1 VKGAGDADASLVRR
15 CRSGDRTAFEELVV
29 RYQKPVFNVAL
40 RLLRN
45 PDDARDVAQTTFL
58 KAFEHL
64 DDYDPSFRFY
74 SWLYRIAINE
84 SLTTRSARRPIQ
96 EVSDEEADESPG
108 PDRCV
113 EGEETRQAIE
123 DALMKIRPELQAVVV
138 LRHVMHLS
146 YQDMSQ
152 ILQVPEKTVKSRLYS
167 ARQLLREQLL
177 HHATT

>member
-1 VKGAGDADASLVRR
+1 M
-15 CRSGDRTAFEELVV
+15 

-40 RLLRN
+40 RLLRD

-64 DDYDPSFRFY
+64 DDYDPSFKFY

-84 SLTTRSARRPIQ
+84 SLTMRSARRPAE

-108 PDRCV
+108 PERRV

-123 DALMKIRPELQAVVV
+123 DALMRIKPELQAVVV
-138 LRHVMHLS
+138 LRHFMHFS

-167 ARQLLREQLL
+167 ARQLLRERLL
-177 HHATT
+177 QHVTS

>member
-1 VKGAGDADASLVRR
+1 
-15 CRSGDRTAFEELVV
+15 
-29 RYQKPVFNVAL
+29 VAL

-84 SLTTRSARRPIQ
+84 SLTTRSARRPVQ
-96 EVSDEEADESPG
+96 EVSDEEVDESPG
-108 PDRCV
+108 PERCV
-113 EGEETRQAIE
+113 EGEQTRQAIE
-123 DALMKIRPELQAVVV
+123 DALMRIRPELQTVVV
-138 LRHVMHLS
+138 LRHFVHLS
-146 YQDMSQ
+146 YHDMSE

-167 ARQLLREQLL
+167 ARQLLRERLL
-177 HHATT
+177 QHATA